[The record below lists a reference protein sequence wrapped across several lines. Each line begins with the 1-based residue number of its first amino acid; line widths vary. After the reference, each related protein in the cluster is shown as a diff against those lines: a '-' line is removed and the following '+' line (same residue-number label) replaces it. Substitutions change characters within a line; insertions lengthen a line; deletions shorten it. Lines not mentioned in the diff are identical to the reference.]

1 MTPAHVDPTPACPEC
16 LNPINPRAKRCG
28 SCGVVLSRGKRRLL
42 RIGTVMSA
50 LLVVLPLW
58 QLAVSSSDAL
68 KTSVAFEIEPLS
80 CGPHSITLSFVNFEN
95 DRFLAWSDVRLVQL
109 SDQDMD
115 EKMVVPSGVAHHIAP
130 LSVERLTF
138 MRSQQEAEGVVGA
151 NTCANGCDV
160 VVSLTAQETDGRR
173 KTQQAARC
181 RWEPPVAN

>member
-138 MRSQQEAEGVVGA
+138 MRSQQGVEGAGA
-151 NTCANGCDV
+151 DTCADGCDV

-181 RWEPPVAN
+181 RWNPPDAN